1 MAEVISRGGGA
12 KRRAEFIYFHK
23 LFLTRL
29 TYLFIHIHGLIW
41 MKTVG
46 FIRKDFRYNIKMGK
60 LIYLITTSLD
70 GFVSDKNG
78 NFEWAMPS
86 EEVHAFVN
94 DIVRNVGTSLLGRN
108 MYETMKVWDTIPT
121 EGTSGPMDGPSE
133 AMNDYAKI
141 WRAAKKIVYSTS
153 LSDVTIA
160 NATIERSF
168 DPSTIQKLVAE
179 SDKDFDIGGPH
190 LAAEA
195 IKAGIVDEYHQI
207 IVPQLIGSG
216 NYWLPKDVKRKL
228 KLVDL
233 RKFENGFVHLQY
245 SKI

>member
-1 MAEVISRGGGA
+1 
-12 KRRAEFIYFHK
+12 
-23 LFLTRL
+23 
-29 TYLFIHIHGLIW
+29 
-41 MKTVG
+41 
-46 FIRKDFRYNIKMGK
+46 MGK
-60 LIYLITTSLD
+60 LIYFITTSLD
-70 GFVSDKNG
+70 GFVADKNG

-108 MYETMKVWDTIPT
+108 MYETMKIWDAIPT

-216 NYWLPKDVKRKL
+216 NYWLPKDVKASLSWWICENL
-228 KLVDL
+228 KMALCIFNIV
-233 RKFENGFVHLQY
+233 RFEFCGDGVARWPSPAHPAPAGCADAWPSPNPPLGG
-245 SKI
+245 SRRR

>member
-1 MAEVISRGGGA
+1 
-12 KRRAEFIYFHK
+12 
-23 LFLTRL
+23 
-29 TYLFIHIHGLIW
+29 
-41 MKTVG
+41 
-46 FIRKDFRYNIKMGK
+46 MGK

-70 GFVSDKNG
+70 GFVADKNG
-78 NFEWAMPS
+78 NFDWAMPS

-94 DIVRNVGTSLLGRN
+94 DVVRNVGTSLLGRN
-108 MYETMKVWDTIPT
+108 MYEIMQVWDTIPT
-121 EGTSGPMDGPSE
+121 EGTGGPMDEPSE
-133 AMNDYAKI
+133 AMNDFAKI
-141 WRAAKKIVYSTS
+141 WRASKKIVYSTT
-153 LSDVTIA
+153 LSDVAIA

-168 DPSTIQKLVAE
+168 DPGTIQKLMAE
-179 SDKDFDIGGPH
+179 SDKDIDIGGPH
-190 LAAEA
+190 LASEA

-216 NYWLPKDVKRKL
+216 NYWLPKDINNKL